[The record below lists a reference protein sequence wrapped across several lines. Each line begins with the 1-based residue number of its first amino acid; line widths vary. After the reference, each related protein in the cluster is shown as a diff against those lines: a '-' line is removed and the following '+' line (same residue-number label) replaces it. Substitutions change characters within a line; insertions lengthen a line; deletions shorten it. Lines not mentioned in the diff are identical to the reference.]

1 MTATPSTALPTDAE
15 LEETLN
21 WAPSPPEIPKLAEL
35 ARQLTAA
42 GRKTA
47 ALKVAESA
55 VESATGQHDPGLR
68 VQALLARARVQKG
81 QSDHAAAVRSLL
93 EAQCFNLDAG
103 DARQEMRIV
112 SALGVAYGKLGIR
125 NEAIAAHETALALA
139 AQCAPDLVCE
149 CHGNLGLTFANCERF
164 DDALDHLKQALAVA
178 QRGADETQMLRAR
191 INLNAVRASAAEL
204 RLKRG
209 ETDAARAEL
218 REILGECEAV
228 LADCRAAKAQRFIAP
243 VIQHIGIVHKCLG
256 DADIARARFSYVTA
270 MARQHGW
277 QRLEFDAL
285 LHLGVMESDAG
296 DLDAAEES
304 LARALGYFETAH
316 YKTSA
321 LEAHLEL
328 ARVYEKKGE
337 FERAYAAMMNHHRIR
352 FDMSGHEERMLMQV
366 RAWRQE
372 SYGHHRAA
380 RQARQEAAA
389 RLDPSAVVAVRQRS
403 HVRHARYDPLT
414 GLANRRHGD
423 SYFAQQFK
431 LHGATNRVLAVGFV
445 DIDGLKAI
453 NDRYSHFIG
462 DMVLRQMGVL
472 LRSACRDSD
481 LAIRFGGDEFLVVFP
496 NTTAEQAQAICERLC
511 TRIDRHDWRQPIPGH
526 AVSVTVVVADSR
538 GTHSPLDLLR
548 AADGML
554 YEAKAA
560 RHNRVA

>member
-1 MTATPSTALPTDAE
+1 MIAASSTALPTDAE
-15 LEETLN
+15 LEETLT
-21 WAPSPPEIPKLAEL
+21 WAPSPPEIPELADL

-47 ALKVAESA
+47 ALRVAEIA

-68 VQALLARARVQKG
+68 VQALLVRARVQKEQG
-81 QSDHAAAVRSLL
+81 DHAAAVRSLL
-93 EAQCFNLDAG
+93 EAQSFNLDAG
-103 DARQEMRIV
+103 DAQQEMMIV

-125 NEAIAAHETALALA
+125 NEAIAAHESALALA
-139 AQCAPDLVCE
+139 AQCAPQLVSE
-149 CHGNLGLTFANCERF
+149 CHGNLGLTLANCERF
-164 DDALDHLKQALAVA
+164 DEALDHLKQALVVA
-178 QRGADETQMLRAR
+178 ERGADLTHTLRAR
-191 INLNAVRASAAEL
+191 INLNAVRTSAAEV
-204 RLKRG
+204 RMKRG
-209 ETDAARAEL
+209 ESDAARAEL

-228 LADCRAAKAQRFIAP
+228 LADCRAAKAHQLIPP

-256 DADIARARFSYVTA
+256 DTDIARARFAYVTA

-285 LHLGVMESDAG
+285 LHLGVIESDAG
-296 DLDAAEES
+296 DLDAAEVS
-304 LARALGYFETAH
+304 LARALGYFQSAH

-337 FERAYAAMMNHHRIR
+337 FERAYAAMMSHYRAR

-372 SYGHHRAA
+372 SYGRHREA

-403 HVRHARYDPLT
+403 YVRHARYDPLT

-423 SYFAQQFK
+423 AYFAQQFK
-431 LHGATNRVLAVGFV
+431 LHGATNRVLAVGMV
-445 DIDGLKAI
+445 DIDGLQAI
-453 NDRYSHFIG
+453 NDRYSPFIG

-472 LRSACRDSD
+472 LRGACRDSD
-481 LAIRFGGDEFLVVFP
+481 LAIRFGGDEFLLVFP

-538 GTHSPLDLLR
+538 GAHSPLDLLR

-554 YEAKAA
+554 YEAKAV
-560 RHNRVA
+560 RRNRVA

>member
-1 MTATPSTALPTDAE
+1 MTAASSTTLPTDEE
-15 LEETLN
+15 LEEKLN
-21 WAPSPPEIPKLAEL
+21 WAPSPPEIPELAEL
-35 ARQLTAA
+35 AGQLTAV

-47 ALKVAESA
+47 ALKVADIA

-68 VQALLARARVQKG
+68 VQALLARARVQKEQG
-81 QSDHAAAVRSLL
+81 EHAAAVRSLL
-93 EAQCFNLDAG
+93 EAQSFNLDAG
-103 DARQEMRIV
+103 DAQQEMLIV

-139 AQCAPDLVCE
+139 AQCAPELVCE
-149 CHGNLGLTFANCERF
+149 CHGNLGLTLANCERF
-164 DDALDHLKQALAVA
+164 DEAVDRLKQALAVA
-178 QRGADETQMLRAR
+178 QRGTDLTHTLRAR

-204 RLKRG
+204 QLKRG

-218 REILGECEAV
+218 REILGECETV
-228 LADCRAAKAQRFIAP
+228 LADCRAAKAHQLIPP

-256 DADIARARFSYVTA
+256 DADIARARFAYVTA

-304 LARALGYFETAH
+304 LTRALGYFESAH

-328 ARVYEKKGE
+328 ARVHEKKGE
-337 FERAYAAMMNHHRIR
+337 FERAYAAMKNHHRIR
-352 FDMSGHEERMLMQV
+352 FEMSGHEERMLMQV
-366 RAWRQE
+366 RAWREE
-372 SYGHHRAA
+372 SYGRHREA

-403 HVRHARYDPLT
+403 YVRHARYDPLT

-431 LHGATNRVLAVGFV
+431 LHGATNRVLAVGMV
-445 DIDGLKAI
+445 DIDGLEAI
-453 NDRYSHFIG
+453 NDRYSNFVG

-472 LRSACRDSD
+472 LRAACRDSD
-481 LAIRFGGDEFLVVFP
+481 LAIRFGGDEFLLVFP
-496 NTTAEQAQAICERLC
+496 NTTAGQAQAICERLC

-548 AADGML
+548 AVDGML

-560 RHNRVA
+560 RRSRVA